1 MTAAGYQVMT
11 ESVTI
16 LAFSRAREVF
26 GFDQKVVSFAPHQ
39 TAGGLLENLCPDW
52 RERLTDSRVALDLEF
67 VDPSTPLQS
76 GQTLA
81 IIPPVS
87 GG

>member
-1 MTAAGYQVMT
+1 
-11 ESVTI
+11 VTTSTI
-16 LAFSRAREVF
+16 TVLAFARAREVL
-26 GFDQKVVSFAPHQ
+26 GFAEKIVPMEPSQ
-39 TAGGLLENLCPDW
+39 TADGLLKNLCPDW
-52 RERLTDSRVALDLEF
+52 RERLPDCRIALDLEF
-67 VDPSTPLQS
+67 VDQSTPLRA

>member
-1 MTAAGYQVMT
+1 MTITVLAFAQARDYFGFSERELTLPERTTAAAALDSLQP
-11 ESVTI
+11 
-16 LAFSRAREVF
+16 A
-26 GFDQKVVSFAPHQ
+26 
-39 TAGGLLENLCPDW
+39 W
-52 RERLTDSRVALDLEF
+52 REALPSVRLAIDLEYA
-67 VDPSTPLQS
+67 DAGQQLRA

>member
-1 MTAAGYQVMT
+1 
-11 ESVTI
+11 VTTSSI
-16 LAFSRAREVF
+16 TVLAFARAREVL
-26 GFDQKVVSFAPHQ
+26 GFAEKTISLEPGQ
-39 TAGGLLENLCPDW
+39 TADDLLKSLCPDW
-52 RERLTDSRVALDLEF
+52 RERLADCRIALDLEF
-67 VDPSTPLQS
+67 VDPSTPLRA

>member
-1 MTAAGYQVMT
+1 MTLP
-11 ESVTI
+11 SVKV
-16 LAFSRAREVF
+16 LAFARAQEVF
-26 GFDQKVVSFAPHQ
+26 GFAEKIVPLDSGQ
-39 TAGGLLENLCPDW
+39 TAGALLANLCPDW
-52 RERLTDSRVALDLEF
+52 QRRLANCRIALDLEF
-67 VDPSTPLQS
+67 AEPSTPLRA